1 MRSRSRVRSLFVP
14 LAIVGVLGAASV
26 ASAGT
31 DTTTPEDTAAAGT
44 EPAGTE
50 PAGTEPAGRSAGAG
64 AGAALTPRPRGFD
77 LAGTTVT
84 VFGVETAD
92 EGPALQVALNEFAD
106 ANGMTITY
114 SGSRGFEGEVGTMIA
129 GRQPARHRHVPAAR
143 PSSPATR
150 RAATPCPCPTTSR
163 PPPTRTSP
171 SPCWRAT

>member
-50 PAGTEPAGRSAGAG
+50 APAGSEPEGGGPAPEPAAAADSGIEGA
-64 AGAALTPRPRGFD
+64 D

-84 VFGVETAD
+84 MISVETSERRPGAM
-92 EGPALQVALNEFAD
+92 QVAHS
-106 ANGMTITY
+106 T
-114 SGSRGFEGEVGTMIA
+114 
-129 GRQPARHRHVPAAR
+129 
-143 PSSPATR
+143 SSP
-150 RAATPCPCPTTSR
+150 TPTG
-163 PPPTRTSP
+163 
-171 SPCWRAT
+171 